1 MNLTKLKPQPAGTD
15 ELNIAKVVWKD
26 LILNT
31 WTVILSGQALL
42 GYQKTIKEDGVI
54 TEKEQEELDK
64 IFNMFSNS

>member
-1 MNLTKLKPQPAGTD
+1 MNLTKLKPQSAGTD
-15 ELNIAKVVWKD
+15 ELNVAKVVWKD

-54 TEKEQEELDK
+54 TEKE
-64 IFNMFSNS
+64 

>member
-42 GYQKTIKEDGVI
+42 GYQKIIKKDGVI

>member
-1 MNLTKLKPQPAGTD
+1 MNLTKLKPQSAGTD
-15 ELNIAKVVWKD
+15 ELNIAKVEWKD

-54 TEKEQEELDK
+54 TTEEQKELDK
-64 IFNMFSNS
+64 TFNMFLNS